1 VHHINPTNDPQ
12 GNRLDHADL
21 TDMRGGRVATDWPP
35 LPSRDGH
42 DRFHGMEFQQ
52 IVFLVILAGALI
64 LLVTEWVRIDLTGVL
79 IVVAL
84 AGTGLLKP
92 AEALSGFSSDP
103 AILLASM
110 FVLSAGLAQTGLTGR
125 LGAGIGRMAGTS
137 VWRAVL
143 VIMPCVAVMA
153 AFSHHLMVTAMM
165 LPVILEL
172 NRSHNLPASRLMMPM
187 AFAASLGTTMTVIA
201 APAFLVARDLLER
214 GGARDIGIFSIAP
227 MGVVLTLIGTAYI
240 LLFGRW
246 LLPSHEGSGGGEDRF
261 RLERYYTELVVLEDS
276 PHVGKSMRDFG
287 KEHAERFRVV
297 DWLRH
302 GGSRPKPWRR
312 KQLAAGDLLLVR
324 ASPDELAALKKQ
336 QGLALSAVVQ
346 YGDEIGEDRR
356 ARREE
361 DERLVQAVVGPDSG
375 LVGRTIGNVDFLR
388 RYGVVVV
395 GLWRKRG
402 FIRKELSK
410 VRLEG
415 GDLMVLWG
423 DKSALDQLAH
433 NPSFLLLVPFSGR
446 AQARGRGWLAGLIMA
461 LSVAGA
467 ASGLL
472 PVTVSFLAGATAMVV
487 TGCLSLRQAYE
498 SVELRIFVFIA
509 GAIPLGL
516 AMEQT
521 GTAALFADWL
531 SAFVSGWSPTWV
543 LLALFL
549 TAALFTQILS
559 DTATTILLGPV
570 ALGMAGLLDM
580 SAFAMVFTVAMGAV
594 AAFLTPIGHHGN
606 LLVYEPGNYRFVDFV
621 RVGTPLTLLLGLAIA
636 WLAPLIWAGG

>member
-1 VHHINPTNDPQ
+1 
-12 GNRLDHADL
+12 
-21 TDMRGGRVATDWPP
+21 
-35 LPSRDGH
+35 
-42 DRFHGMEFQQ
+42 MELQQ
-52 IVFLVILAGALI
+52 IVFLVILAAALV

-103 AILLASM
+103 AILVASM
-110 FVLSAGLAQTGLTGR
+110 FVLSAGLAQTGVTGL
-125 LGAGIGRMAGTS
+125 LGAWIGRMAGNS
-137 VWRAVL
+137 IWRAVL
-143 VIMPCVAVMA
+143 VIMPCVALMA

-187 AFAASLGTTMTVIA
+187 AFAASLGTTVTVIA

-214 GGARDIGIFSIAP
+214 GGAHDIGIFSIAP
-227 MGVVLTLIGTAYI
+227 MGVVLTLIGTAYM

-246 LLPSHEGSGGGEDRF
+246 LLPSHEGSSGSEDRF

-276 PHVGKSMRDFG
+276 PHVGKSMRDFIE
-287 KEHAERFRVV
+287 EHAERFRVV
-297 DWLRH
+297 DWLRQ
-302 GGSRPKPWRR
+302 GSSRPRPWRR
-312 KQLAAGDLLLVR
+312 KQLATGDLLLVR

-336 QGLALSAVVQ
+336 HGLALSAVVQ
-346 YGDEIGEDRR
+346 YGDEIDDNRRDRD
-356 ARREE
+356 E

-402 FIRKELSK
+402 FIRQELSK
-410 VRLEG
+410 IKLEG

-423 DKSALDQLAH
+423 DKSALDQLAR

-446 AQARGRGWLAGLIMA
+446 AQVRGRGWLAALIMA

-467 ASGLL
+467 TSGLL
-472 PVTVSFLAGATAMVV
+472 PVSVSFLAGATAMIV
-487 TGCLSLRQAYE
+487 TRCLTLRQAYE
-498 SVELRIFVFIA
+498 SIELRIFVFIA

-521 GTAALFADWL
+521 GTATLFADWL
-531 SAFVSGWSPTWV
+531 SVFVSGWSPTWV

-580 SAFAMVFTVAMGAV
+580 SAFAMVFSVAMGAV
-594 AAFLTPIGHHGN
+594 VAFLTPIGHHGN
-606 LLVYEPGNYRFVDFV
+606 LLVYEPGHYRFVDFV
-621 RVGTPLTLLLGLAIA
+621 RVGTPLTLLLGIAVA
-636 WLAPLIWAGG
+636 WLAPLLWPVG